1 MIRSMALATTPILQL
16 DPILDALDPEQRAA
30 ATLPDG
36 PAQII
41 APAGSGKTTTMVARL
56 AVLLARG
63 VAPERIC
70 VVTFNRDGAADLRA
84 RVERR
89 LGPSVPSAT
98 TIEIRTLHALARQV
112 LLDAGEGRDL
122 VADRLPLLRA
132 ARRRLMTS
140 DASTV
145 VPEATMLDTWLSYR
159 KIEGR
164 EPPPDAI
171 PALAAYE
178 DLLSA
183 RGAIDFDDLVVRA
196 GDLLETDPRLRL
208 RWQSR
213 FLHVCVDEFQD
224 VDAAQLR
231 LVRLLAAPE
240 DNLFVVGDD
249 DQTIYAWRLADVRR
263 ILRFS
268 SDYPSARRVML
279 ATNYRCPRAVIEA
292 SARMVAV
299 NRERFAKPIRAP
311 SVAARETN
319 AIAAWSTASP
329 HWPDAMARFAAV
341 EDKAGRSCCF
351 LARTRNELTPVLL
364 ALVRAGVR
372 HATAVPPLVETE
384 PVVSLVGLARSWG
397 DPDHPFHVLRRLR
410 GARGWDRSHASADL
424 LADDDHAA
432 LDALLGWATAFVTVD
447 AFVRAYD
454 RARARIAALRDPYA
468 PVELATVHASK
479 GREWNTVVLL
489 GFEEDRIPNR
499 RSLLD
504 ADDPDRA
511 LEEER
516 RLAYVAL
523 TRATRQ
529 LILAFDPRR
538 PSPFIGEMGLGP
550 AVQPAAATGS
560 RRRRRAEVGSD
571 SSAAAIPR
579 TGRR

>member
-1 MIRSMALATTPILQL
+1 MMIAPSSAAPAAGGLLASL
-16 DPILDALDPEQRAA
+16 DPQQRAA

-56 AVLLARG
+56 AVLLSRG
-63 VAPERIC
+63 VAPDRIC
-70 VVTFNRDGAADLRA
+70 VVTFNRDAALDLRE

-89 LGPSVPSAT
+89 LGPSVPAAT
-98 TIEIRTLHALARQV
+98 SIEIRTLHALARQV

-132 ARRRLMTS
+132 ARRRVLVA
-140 DASTV
+140 D
-145 VPEATMLDTWLSYR
+145 PEAAVPDAGALDGWLSAWR
-159 KIEGR
+159 IEGR
-164 EPPPDAI
+164 APPPDAVET
-171 PALAAYE
+171 LRAYA
-178 DLLSA
+178 DLLAA

-196 GDLLETDPRLRL
+196 CELLETDPRLRM

-268 SDYPSARRVML
+268 SDYPLARRVML
-279 ATNYRCPRAVIEA
+279 AANYRCPVTVIEA

-299 NRERFAKPIRAP
+299 NAERFAKPIRAP
-311 SVAARETN
+311 DGARRN
-319 AIAAWSTASP
+319 PSAISAWSTAGSG
-329 HWPDAMARFAAV
+329 WPDAMARFAAV
-341 EDKAGRSCCF
+341 EDRAGRPCCF
-351 LARTRNELTPVLL
+351 LARTRNELMPVLL

-372 HATAVPPLVETE
+372 HTTAVPPLVEAE
-384 PVVSLVGLARSWG
+384 PVVALVDLARASD

-410 GARGWDRSHASADL
+410 ASRGWDRSQASGDL

-447 AFVRAYD
+447 AFVRAHD
-454 RARARIAALRDPYA
+454 AARARIGALRDPDA

-479 GREWNTVVLL
+479 GREWETVVLL

-523 TRATRQ
+523 TRATQR
-529 LILAFDPRR
+529 LILAFDPAR
-538 PSPFIGEMGLGP
+538 PSPFLAEMGF
-550 AVQPAAATGS
+550 AT
-560 RRRRRAEVGSD
+560 R
-571 SSAAAIPR
+571 
-579 TGRR
+579 